1 MKTAAMV
8 AGIVVGVILFR
19 VLRRDPELKVME
31 EKIHDLQD
39 HFRSLDAEVPA
50 GQASRR

>member
-8 AGIVVGVILFR
+8 AGIVVGVLLFR
-19 VLRRDPELKVME
+19 VLRRNPELTVMD
-31 EKIHDLQD
+31 EKIHDLQE

-50 GQASRR
+50 GQATGS